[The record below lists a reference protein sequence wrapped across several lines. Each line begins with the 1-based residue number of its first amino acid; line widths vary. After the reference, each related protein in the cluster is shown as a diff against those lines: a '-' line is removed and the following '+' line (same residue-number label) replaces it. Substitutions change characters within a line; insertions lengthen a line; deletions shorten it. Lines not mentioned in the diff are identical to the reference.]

1 VSDSRPFSKKWMCAS
16 MGIFIAVELLLGG
29 LIGDVLI
36 GRYMSISLQFLSQ
49 GLLHIVSFFIGGFIV
64 GLVSPGLRVQEPAA
78 GAFLSVSLM
87 LALSVF
93 TPYRIIQFSL
103 LKMLIGGVIA
113 FCLALA
119 GARLGE
125 RITGNK
131 GR

>member
-1 VSDSRPFSKKWMCAS
+1 MKDSRPFSKTWMFAS
-16 MGIFIAVELLLGG
+16 MGIFIVVELLLGG

-36 GRYMSISLQFLSQ
+36 GRYMSMSLQFLSQ
-49 GLLHIVSFFIGGFIV
+49 GLLHIVSFFVGGFIV
-64 GLVSPGLRVQEPAA
+64 GLVSPGLRVHEPAA

-93 TPYRIIQFSL
+93 TPYRMIQFSL
-103 LKMLIGGVIA
+103 TKMLIGGVIA

-125 RITGNK
+125 RITGNRE
-131 GR
+131 G

>member
-1 VSDSRPFSKKWMCAS
+1 MFAS

-49 GLLHIVSFFIGGFIV
+49 GLLHIVSFFVGGFIV
-64 GLVSPGLRVQEPAA
+64 GLVSPGLRIREPAA

-93 TPYRIIQFSL
+93 TPYRMIQFSL
-103 LKMLIGGVIA
+103 QKMIIGGVIA

-125 RITGNK
+125 RITGNG

>member
-1 VSDSRPFSKKWMCAS
+1 MSDSRPFSKVWMFAS

-49 GLLHIVSFFIGGFIV
+49 GLLHIVSFFVGGFIV
-64 GLVSPGLRVQEPAA
+64 GLVSPGLRIREPAA

-93 TPYRIIQFSL
+93 TPYRMIQFSL
-103 LKMLIGGVIA
+103 QKMIIGGVIA

-125 RITGNK
+125 RITGNG